1 MCHNGQVEDEEHFL
15 FSCNTFNSLRAK
27 YNFEHFTAAQDFF
40 TENNCDI
47 LGKFLTDAFNI
58 RENMIG
64 YLGARVG

>member
-1 MCHNGQVEDEEHFL
+1 M
-15 FSCNTFNSLRAK
+15 AK

-64 YLGARVG
+64 NLGARVG

>member
-1 MCHNGQVEDEEHFL
+1 MWHNGQVEDEEHFL

-47 LGKFLTDAFNI
+47 LGKFVTDAFNI

-64 YLGARVG
+64 NLGARVG